1 MSYNNHVIIS
11 GPIIHYRLN
20 CSLLNNVL
28 EYPTFFALSEKKGG
42 ICCVIN
48 QPQVPLRLP
57 CFDFRTIGKDY
68 SSHLPELTN
77 QPDFII
83 HSLSS
88 RDEQLVHSR
97 DDVHRVVLI
106 HDYSEFLLHM
116 GEFQPIIRTLIFFDD
131 QLIVTILRHFV
142 KILVA
147 RLLPSP

>member
-1 MSYNNHVIIS
+1 MGDGTLCVQRPCPPYGGRGEVSNVIIS
-11 GPIIHYRLN
+11 YQHLLSFII
-20 CSLLNNVL
+20 C
-28 EYPTFFALSEKKGG
+28 AKG

-57 CFDFRTIGKDY
+57 CFDFRTIGKGY
-68 SSHLPELTN
+68 SLHYPELTSEPN
-77 QPDFII
+77 FIT

-106 HDYSEFLLHM
+106 RDYSEFLLHM